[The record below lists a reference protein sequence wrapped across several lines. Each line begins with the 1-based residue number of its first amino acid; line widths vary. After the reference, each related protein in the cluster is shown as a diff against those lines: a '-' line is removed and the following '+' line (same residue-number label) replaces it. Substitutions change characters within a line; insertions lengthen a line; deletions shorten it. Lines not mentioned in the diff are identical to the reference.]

1 VTGAIVVTAVTGAIG
16 AIVVTVTGDAT
27 EWWRPQRAIPAD
39 GGRAWLAAGV
49 DLPIAATI
57 LRPAAIAPWLR
68 SPKTIAEPAMA
79 QADRPLSPHI
89 QIYRWPLSMA
99 LSIAHRA
106 TGIGLALGLILV
118 TWWLLALA
126 SGPDAFATVQAVM
139 RSWLGVLVLFFWS
152 LALFFHLGNG
162 VRHLVW
168 DAGYG
173 YEIET
178 ARKSGIAVL
187 IFAGAMTVLTWLV
200 IALVG

>member
-1 VTGAIVVTAVTGAIG
+1 M
-16 AIVVTVTGDAT
+16 
-27 EWWRPQRAIPAD
+27 
-39 GGRAWLAAGV
+39 
-49 DLPIAATI
+49 AATI
-57 LRPAAIAPWLR
+57 LRPAAIAPRLR
-68 SPKTIAEPAMA
+68 SSETIAEPDMA
-79 QADRPLSPHI
+79 QAHRPLSPHI

-126 SGPDAFATVQAVM
+126 SGPEAFATVEAVM
-139 RSWLGVLVLFFWS
+139 GSWFGVLVLFLWT

-173 YEIET
+173 FELDV
-178 ARKSGIAVL
+178 ARSSGIAVL

-200 IALVG
+200 IALAG